1 VLALMQY
8 LGGKTRIAKQLA
20 TLINSVREPGQW
32 VWDPFCGG
40 LSMSVALSEK
50 GPVWSTDINPAL
62 ISLYKA
68 VQSGWQPPS
77 SVSKEEYESAKALPD
92 SNPLKAFCGFG
103 CSFGGKWFGGYAHDV
118 KGTRNRDGVPSN
130 YALSAKR
137 RISAELDS
145 CSAFACLDFSS
156 VEPQPTEAII
166 YADPPYEGTTGYK
179 GAPAFDSE
187 LFFKQA
193 LRWAAFT
200 HVFISEYAC
209 PVGLCVWQGTSTT
222 TVRTDKSRKQV
233 ATERLFYI
241 PKGTR

>member
-1 VLALMQY
+1 MLALMQY

-20 TLINSVREPGQW
+20 TLIDSVREPGQW

-40 LSMSVALSEK
+40 LSMSVALSKK

-68 VQSGWQPPS
+68 VQNGWQPPS
-77 SVSKEEYESAKALPD
+77 SVSKEEYEAAKTLPD

-103 CSFGGKWFGGYAHDV
+103 CSFGGKWFGGYARS
-118 KGTRNRDGVPSN
+118 GERN
-130 YALSAKR
+130 YAANCVSSLSAVPWQQ
-137 RISAELDS
+137 LTLS
-145 CSAFACLDFSS
+145 CMSFLEA
-156 VEPQPTEAII
+156 EPQPTEALL
-166 YADPPYEGTTGYK
+166 YLDPPYAGTTGYRNS
-179 GAPAFDSE
+179 FDSAA
-187 LFFKQA
+187 FFAQA

-209 PVGLCVWQGTSTT
+209 PAGICVWEGVSRTT
-222 TVRTDKSRKQV
+222 CTLRKEDYKT
-233 ATERLFYI
+233 ATERLYYL

>member
-1 VLALMQY
+1 MQY

-20 TLINSVREPGQW
+20 ALIDSVREPGQW

-62 ISLYKA
+62 ISLYRA
-68 VQSGWQPPS
+68 VQNGWQPPNE
-77 SVSKEEYESAKALPD
+77 VSEETWRAAKFLPD

-103 CSFGGKWFGGYAHDV
+103 CSFGGKYFGGYARSSD
-118 KGTRNRDGVPSN
+118 RAN
-130 YALSAKR
+130 YAATSKR
-137 RISAELDS
+137 VVERDCAEALVFS
-145 CSAFACLDFSS
+145 CLNFCD
-156 VEPQPTEAII
+156 VEPRPLEALL
-166 YADPPYEGTTGYK
+166 YLDPPYKGTTGY
-179 GAPAFDSE
+179 AAARAFDSA
-187 LFFKQA
+187 LFFAQA

-209 PVGLCVWQGTSTT
+209 PVGVCVWETQKA
-222 TVRTDKSRKQV
+222 KSVAGGNGGGRV
-233 ATERLFYI
+233 ATERLYYL